1 MLDGI
6 KAKRHKV
13 QQLMFDIPP
22 PDLSTKAGRKAWRH
36 EMRMVAVRP
45 RRWGLWLLTLGFLLV
60 MAPAAF
66 GIHSIG
72 GWSPSLIGSLLMLA
86 ALPLLI
92 AGALLR
98 RRYRQGRMVPF
109 RAEYPG
115 KG

>member
-1 MLDGI
+1 
-6 KAKRHKV
+6 
-13 QQLMFDIPP
+13 MFDTPP

-66 GIHSIG
+66 GLHSIA
-72 GWSPSLIGSLLMLA
+72 GWSPSLLGSVLMLA
-86 ALPLLI
+86 AFPLLV

-98 RRYRQGRMVPF
+98 RRYRRGRMMPQ
-109 RAEYPG
+109 RG
-115 KG
+115 K